1 MPARRPQLVNVGL
14 DSACHSA
21 LLAGKR
27 MHKTAS
33 AGTGAKLEATTHE
46 ACKVPKGP
54 LYHARMFGLRPL
66 LLGALALFGAVFST
80 LWARDMA
87 KRRQTPTSGDP
98 DVIATRPGLPSF
110 TQVIIGF
117 VSNFFD
123 TLGIGSYA
131 TTTSI
136 YKLFRLVPDRLIPGT
151 LLVGHMWPTVAQ
163 AVIYITIIKV
173 EMVSLVTLVGASI
186 LGSWLGAGVVAA
198 WPKRKIQIG
207 MGVALLGAAALM
219 LVKAL
224 HWLPAGGDTLGLS
237 GWRLAAGIA
246 GNFTFGAFMNL
257 GIGAYAPSLIL
268 FGFLGMDLKAIFP
281 IMMSSCAFIMPTS
294 GIRFIGRGSYAPR
307 AALGL
312 AVGGVLGVPLAAYV
326 VRQLSLVYL
335 LWLVIVVAAYSALAM
350 LASARREHREKLRT
364 QRKHG

>member
-1 MPARRPQLVNVGL
+1 
-14 DSACHSA
+14 
-21 LLAGKR
+21 
-27 MHKTAS
+27 
-33 AGTGAKLEATTHE
+33 
-46 ACKVPKGP
+46 
-54 LYHARMFGLRPL
+54 MFGLRPL
-66 LLGALALFGAVFST
+66 LLGALALFAAVFST

-87 KRRQTPTSGDP
+87 KRRRMSPSGDA
-98 DVIATRPGLPSF
+98 DAIATRPGLPSF
-110 TQVIIGF
+110 TQTLIGF
-117 VSNFFD
+117 VTNFFD

-163 AVIYITIIKV
+163 AVIYITIIRV

-186 LGSWLGAGVVAA
+186 LGSWLGAGGVAA
-198 WPKRKIQIG
+198 WSRRKIQIG

-237 GWRLAAGIA
+237 GWRLVAGIV

-281 IMMSSCAFIMPTS
+281 ILLSSCAFIMPTS

-335 LWLVIVVAAYSALAM
+335 LWLVIIVAAYSAVAM
-350 LASARREHREKLRT
+350 LASARRERREMLRT
-364 QRKHG
+364 QRNHG